1 MFSNSLTPLPED
13 ENKKKNNTESV
24 FIFSAAA
31 NKHLTP
37 VTLELGGKS
46 PAFVDESGD
55 LEHAVKRLSWGKF
68 MNCGQICVAPDY
80 VICSKVRSRTFYYL
94 LLPFLSTFRLL
105 TKL

>member
-1 MFSNSLTPLPED
+1 MFSNSLAPPLPED
-13 ENKKKNNTESV
+13 ENKKETNTDSV
-24 FIFSAAA
+24 LIFSAAA

-55 LEHAVKRLSWGKF
+55 LEHAVKRLAWGKF

-94 LLPFLSTFRLL
+94 LFPFLWMVFINF
-105 TKL
+105 

>member
-13 ENKKKNNTESV
+13 ENQKKTNTESV

-55 LEHAVKRLSWGKF
+55 LEHAVKRLAWGKF